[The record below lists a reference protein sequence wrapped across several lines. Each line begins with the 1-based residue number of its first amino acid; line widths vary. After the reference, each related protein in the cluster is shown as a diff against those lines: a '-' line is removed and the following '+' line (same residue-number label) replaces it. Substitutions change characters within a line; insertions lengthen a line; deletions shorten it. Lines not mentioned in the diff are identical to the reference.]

1 MVTRGS
7 VTNVHAIWDVDGE
20 QLAIVTSEQNPGGI
34 GTLMAA
40 APGLLAALEAVEWVD
55 DLSDP
60 LVQDFREAY
69 CPWCGGARY
78 GLRGGNSGHAPDCQ
92 RQAALRA
99 KGE

>member
-1 MVTRGS
+1 MDIYETK
-7 VTNVHAIWDVDGE
+7 AIWFEEDELQPVPPNAQYILNLQE
-20 QLAIVTSEQNPGGI
+20 SIA
-34 GTLMAA
+34 
-40 APGLLAALEAVEWVD
+40 GLLAALEAVEWVD

-92 RQAALRA
+92 RQATLRA